1 MSYPLTS
8 KLDNGG
14 TVSDWLG
21 TAMTAARM
29 AALDIEV
36 IRADNPATDPVALLS
51 KAIGNLEQALEEA
64 RTVQQHVAYVSA
76 YTR

>member
-21 TAMTAARM
+21 TAMTAAKV
-29 AALDIEV
+29 AAGRIEDI
-36 IRADNPATDPVALLS
+36 RSGSMQPVEDLAE
-51 KAIGNLEQALEEA
+51 AIAYLEQALEEA

-76 YTR
+76 YARS